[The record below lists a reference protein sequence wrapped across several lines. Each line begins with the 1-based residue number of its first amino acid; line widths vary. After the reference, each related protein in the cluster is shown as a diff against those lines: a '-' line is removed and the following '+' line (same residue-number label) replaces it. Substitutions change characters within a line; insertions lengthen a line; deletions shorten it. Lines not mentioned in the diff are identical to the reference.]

1 MTAVTGVTGESGTGR
16 APGAAGGMVWLV
28 ARREVTS
35 RIRERAFLVS
45 TGITLLIVLAV
56 VLVPRLVGSGHASFR
71 VALAGTGRNP
81 IGPALAAAGRPAGVG
96 VHTRTYPDA
105 AAARAAV
112 RTGDA
117 DAALLNGDTVVSDGD
132 LDGDLAAVLD
142 RAHQAVATR
151 QRLRDRGISPTA
163 VAQALD
169 VPPLRQVTL
178 AGDADHSARRGVA
191 LVGVIILFGQL
202 IGYGNWV
209 AFGVVEEKSS
219 RVVELL
225 LAAVRPWQLLAGKIL
240 GIGALALGQLVLISG
255 VGLAAAVGGGSVRL
269 SLVTLGIVGQVFA
282 WFVLGYAFYSSA
294 YAAAASRVSRQEELN
309 NVTGPMTL
317 VLMVSYFIAIYAA
330 QHPTGV
336 LARVASLVP
345 PFSAMTMP
353 TRTAV
358 GRADGWQVGLAIGLM
373 VVATVLLVR
382 LSGRIY
388 ANTILRTGARV
399 RLSEALRARE
409 PAVT

>member
-1 MTAVTGVTGESGTGR
+1 MTGRSGTG
-16 APGAAGGMVWLV
+16 GGMVWLV

-56 VLVPRLVGSGHASFR
+56 VVVPRLVDSGHASFR
-71 VALAGTGRNP
+71 VALTGTGRNP
-81 IGPALAAAGRPAGVG
+81 IGAALAAAGRPVGVG

-105 AAARAAV
+105 AAAREAV

-132 LDGDLAAVLD
+132 LDVDLAAVLD

-151 QRLRDRGISPTA
+151 QRLRERGISPTA

-169 VPPLRQVTL
+169 IPPLRKVTL
-178 AGDADHSARRGVA
+178 AGGADHSARRRVA
-191 LVGVIILFGQL
+191 VVGVIVLFGQL

-225 LAAVRPWQLLAGKIL
+225 LATVRPWQLLAGKIL
-240 GIGALALGQLVLISG
+240 GIGVLALGQLVLISV
-255 VGLAAAVGGGSVRL
+255 VGLGAAVVEGTVRFDPAT
-269 SLVTLGIVGQVFA
+269 VGVVGQVFA

-317 VLMVSYFIAIYAA
+317 VLMVSYFVAIYAA
-330 QHPTGV
+330 QHPSGA
-336 LARVASLVP
+336 LGRAASLVP

-358 GRADGWQVGLAIGLM
+358 GRATGWQVALAIGLM
-373 VVATVLLVR
+373 LAATALLVR

-399 RLSEALRARE
+399 PLTEALRTRE
-409 PAVT
+409 PSAA